1 MKIRSDFVTNSS
13 SSSFIA
19 MKFESNTL
27 AEIIRR
33 FSEEYV
39 ENEAERNP
47 LCGFDVAGDVVEY
60 QEDESNYVENFPETL
75 VEALNFFI
83 SMFYR
88 WNEEPI
94 EVSKKESENKK
105 VDLSAYDSENAP
117 LRFKI
122 VKEIFE
128 KRKDILKDFQFIE
141 IESREFGW
149 GGDDDTRYYAESYD
163 DKTLKRI
170 YKNIAEEND
179 ISIDDVTEDDFAEYV
194 GDKVSVRESVYT
206 YIKKDGKGR
215 SNVKEDYYLE
225 G

>member
-39 ENEAERNP
+39 ENEAERSP

-105 VDLSAYDSENAP
+105 
-117 LRFKI
+117 
-122 VKEIFE
+122 
-128 KRKDILKDFQFIE
+128 
-141 IESREFGW
+141 
-149 GGDDDTRYYAESYD
+149 
-163 DKTLKRI
+163 
-170 YKNIAEEND
+170 
-179 ISIDDVTEDDFAEYV
+179 
-194 GDKVSVRESVYT
+194 
-206 YIKKDGKGR
+206 
-215 SNVKEDYYLE
+215 
-225 G
+225 

>member
-1 MKIRSDFVTNSS
+1 MMWLRKINIILDLLKRGVDKFMKIRSDFVTNSS

-47 LCGFDVAGDVVEY
+47 LCGFGVAGDVVEY

-88 WNEEPI
+88 WN
-94 EVSKKESENKK
+94 
-105 VDLSAYDSENAP
+105 
-117 LRFKI
+117 
-122 VKEIFE
+122 
-128 KRKDILKDFQFIE
+128 
-141 IESREFGW
+141 
-149 GGDDDTRYYAESYD
+149 
-163 DKTLKRI
+163 
-170 YKNIAEEND
+170 
-179 ISIDDVTEDDFAEYV
+179 
-194 GDKVSVRESVYT
+194 
-206 YIKKDGKGR
+206 
-215 SNVKEDYYLE
+215 
-225 G
+225 

>member
-47 LCGFDVAGDVVEY
+47 LCGFDVDGNVIEY
-60 QEDESNYVENFPETL
+60 QEDESDYVDNFPETL
-75 VEALNFFI
+75 VDALNFFI

-88 WNEEPI
+88 WGENPI
-94 EVSKKESENKK
+94 EISKKESENKK

-141 IESREFGW
+141 IESREYGW
-149 GGDDDTRYYAESYD
+149 GGDDDSRFYPESYD
-163 DKTLKRI
+163 DKTLKKI
-170 YKNIAEEND
+170 YEDIAFENN
-179 ISIDDVTEDDFAEYV
+179 ISIDDITDDDFADYV
-194 GDKVSVRESVYT
+194 GNQMSVSESIYT
-206 YIKKDGKGR
+206 YTKKNGNGR
-215 SNVKEDYYLE
+215 SKVKESYYLE